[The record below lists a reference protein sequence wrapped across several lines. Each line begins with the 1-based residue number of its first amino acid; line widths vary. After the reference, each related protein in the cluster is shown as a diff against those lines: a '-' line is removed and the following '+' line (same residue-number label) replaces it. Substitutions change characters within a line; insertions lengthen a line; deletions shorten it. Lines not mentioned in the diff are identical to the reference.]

1 MSQNEVFSWIGV
13 ISGSS
18 LLISFILL
26 LMFLLIKF
34 LLNYKQK
41 NKVKRIL
48 SSNDFS
54 QIIGTKKELKIKLR
68 KYFKEIFIRDVD
80 INLFKKFLKSES
92 GINKKPTKIAWNF
105 FIILTS
111 SILVNKSEGRVS
123 EAIKSIKN
131 TFDESKQ
138 LLLTS
143 DNNNLVTDVIL
154 KIMNLKIRPI
164 LIASRSL
171 TKIDTNCNF
180 IINDENLSKEEIED
194 FWKQIDKVRKDLI
207 ENKYLYFIS
216 ILSLSTATNE
226 QLKKLLNYTN
236 QYKIHKKEAL

>member
-68 KYFKEIFIRDVD
+68 KYFKKIFIRDVD

-92 GINKKPTKIAWNF
+92 GVNKKPTKIALNF
-105 FIILTS
+105 FIIFTS
-111 SILVNKSEGRVS
+111 SILVNKSEGRVY

-138 LLLTS
+138 ILLTS

-154 KIMNLKIRPI
+154 KIYEFKNQTNL
-164 LIASRSL
+164 
-171 TKIDTNCNF
+171 NC
-180 IINDENLSKEEIED
+180 
-194 FWKQIDKVRKDLI
+194 
-207 ENKYLYFIS
+207 
-216 ILSLSTATNE
+216 
-226 QLKKLLNYTN
+226 
-236 QYKIHKKEAL
+236 